1 MNVVSLWK
9 PVESH
14 AEDGVRPQDQ
24 DLALRIIVASNL
36 AGPAPFSVDK
46 IALLYVS
53 EPNIPWPGSVWG
65 EVDAHAAT
73 GKVILVG
80 TGRDEDGRCFER
92 RLGGG
97 CRCSKLRRSGNLP
110 LRLRSNVRT
119 AARVGEGQRVV
130 AQLDLLRRISL
141 VESHSRDR
149 VSAPMSQNHG

>member
-1 MNVVSLWK
+1 MFLFAPRERAGQPAGEDNDSARFVSPPERASGGPMNVVSLWK

-36 AGPAPFSVDK
+36 AGHDPFSVDK

-65 EVDAHAAT
+65 EVDAHAKT
-73 GKVILVG
+73 GNVILVG
-80 TGRDEDGRCFER
+80 TGRDEDGSCFER

-97 CRCSKLRRSGNLP
+97 CRCSKLW
-110 LRLRSNVRT
+110 
-119 AARVGEGQRVV
+119 
-130 AQLDLLRRISL
+130 
-141 VESHSRDR
+141 
-149 VSAPMSQNHG
+149 